1 MTCGEN
7 RMDGQ
12 RPQNH
17 DAFLVRIASELG
29 SLTYHKSV
37 LGLRL
42 GTTVCP
48 SSRVTPTTLMHPC
61 PRVEPEAHS
70 PTVGGVR
77 GDIEK
82 ESFHNR
88 SLSTRSFYF
97 RPVWKDTLTGQG
109 LSSPFFLSFSL
120 SLWSWLGFEWSRF
133 TITCH
138 PEHVWFVAQ
147 QLAYRRAL
155 RATIATKIPI
165 LADGKPGTDC
175 VARSSRNLPRDNGG
189 VKGWEIPNL
198 LEPLVTM

>member
-7 RMDGQ
+7 KMDGH

-17 DAFLVRIASELG
+17 DAFLVRIVSELG

-61 PRVEPEAHS
+61 PRVEPEAPS

-77 GDIEK
+77 GDIEN

-88 SLSTRSFYF
+88 SLPARSFCF

-109 LSSPFFLSFSL
+109 LSSPFFSFILSISL
-120 SLWSWLGFEWSRF
+120 ILAGLERSRF
-133 TITCH
+133 TITCY
-138 PEHVWFVAQ
+138 PEHVRFVAQ

-155 RATIATKIPI
+155 RATTATKYQSF
-165 LADGKPGTDC
+165 ADAKPGNRLRC
-175 VARSSRNLPRDNGG
+175 KKFP
-189 VKGWEIPNL
+189 
-198 LEPLVTM
+198 